1 MIGNCDLFPLIAYE
15 STNKLKKK
23 NESPTLFFTEILTK
37 MIKAVFIDF
46 KNVLLSTYNI
56 MVGNKARTKIPF
68 ASC

>member
-1 MIGNCDLFPLIAYE
+1 MIGNCDLFLLIAYE
-15 STNKLKKK
+15 STNKLKK

-37 MIKAVFIDF
+37 MLKAVFIDF

-56 MVGNKARTKIPF
+56 LKSNKARTKIPF

>member
-15 STNKLKKK
+15 STNKLKK
-23 NESPTLFFTEILTK
+23 NHSPTLFFTEILTK
-37 MIKAVFIDF
+37 MLKAVFIDF

-56 MVGNKARTKIPF
+56 LKSNKARTKIPF